1 MILLRQFTE
10 WAINLKTQQTMKL
23 IKRTYIYTSLWMIPI
38 ILFGSLFSFFIIE
51 YVAYDEV
58 DEFLTYEM
66 DRLVAY
72 HKQYNDLPDFHYLAK
87 IIEDVK
93 YEQPVFK
100 DTLLLEP
107 GDNEMVPYRQL
118 WFSLNHN
125 GRDFTLV
132 LQHLM
137 LGRDDIAQ
145 GALFIISGL
154 VLLIVVFAF
163 LSVNRVTGKIWSP
176 FYATL
181 NKITQFKIS
190 GPVPEFEISKIDEF
204 NTLNS
209 TLNSLLK
216 KVSADYRQNK
226 EFNEN
231 ASHELQTHLAVIKAN
246 AGELLGSGQ
255 NNVEQ
260 LEKVRKIYSAA
271 TRLSQVQKSLL
282 LLSKINNREF
292 SKNINLNL
300 QVPLEKVLELFAETI
315 EIRQIKL
322 TQQIEPFYVYMDAGL
337 AEVLVN
343 NLIKNAVKHN
353 VQNGFITIQLKA
365 ESLMIENSGQSF
377 NGNPE
382 VLFQRFSKGEN
393 GNSGIGLAIVKE
405 ICDLYHF
412 KIEYKIHES
421 VHKIIIYFQEN

>member
-1 MILLRQFTE
+1 
-10 WAINLKTQQTMKL
+10 MKL
-23 IKRTYIYTSLWMIPI
+23 IKRTYIHTLFWMTPI
-38 ILFGSLFSFFIIE
+38 LLIGSVFSFFIIE

-66 DRLVAY
+66 DRLVTY
-72 HKQYNDLPDFHYLAK
+72 HKEFNDLPDFHYLAK

-118 WFSLNHN
+118 WFSIHHK

-145 GALFIISGL
+145 GALLIISGL
-154 VLLIVVFAF
+154 VLLIVLFAF

-190 GPVPEFEISKIDEF
+190 GPVPEFETSDIDEF
-204 NTLNS
+204 NKLNT

-216 KVSADYRQNK
+216 KVSADYRHNK

-246 AGELLGSGQ
+246 AGELLGSELK
-255 NNVEQ
+255 NVEQ

-292 SKNINLNL
+292 SKNININL
-300 QVPLEKVLELFAETI
+300 EEPLEKVLELFAETI
-315 EIRQIKL
+315 EIREIKL
-322 TQQIEPFYVYMDAGL
+322 TLQTEPCPVFMDAGL
-337 AEVLVN
+337 AEALVN
-343 NLIKNAVKHN
+343 NLVKNAVKHN
-353 VQNGFITIQLKA
+353 VQNGFITIQLNAGNLK
-365 ESLMIENSGQSF
+365 IENSGQLF
-377 NGNPE
+377 DGNPE
-382 VLFQRFSKGEN
+382 VLFQRFSKGET

-405 ICDLYHF
+405 ICDLYGF
-412 KIEYKIHES
+412 KIQYEIRDA
-421 VHKIIIYFQEN
+421 VHKITIYFQEN

>member
-1 MILLRQFTE
+1 
-10 WAINLKTQQTMKL
+10 MKL

-38 ILFGSLFSFFIIE
+38 ILIGSLFSFFIIE

-72 HKQYNDLPDFHYLAK
+72 HKEYNDLPDFHYVAK

-145 GALFIISGL
+145 GALLIISVL
-154 VLLIVVFAF
+154 VLLMLLFAF
-163 LSVNRVTGKIWSP
+163 LSVNRVTSKIWSP
-176 FYATL
+176 FYNTL

-190 GPVPEFEISKIDEF
+190 GPVPEFETSKINEF

-209 TLNSLLK
+209 VLSSLLK

-246 AGELLGSGQ
+246 AGELLGNEKTQGEHL
-255 NNVEQ
+255 EQ
-260 LEKVRKIYSAA
+260 IRKIYSAA

-292 SKNINLNL
+292 SKNIHLNL
-300 QVPLEKVLELFAETI
+300 KEPLEKVLELFAETI
-315 EIRQIKL
+315 EIREINL
-322 TQQIEPFYVYMDAGL
+322 NLQIESCPVFMDAGL

-353 VQNGFITIQLKA
+353 VQQGFITIQLNA
-365 ESLMIENSGQSF
+365 ESLIIENSGRSF
-377 NGNPE
+377 DGNPE
-382 VLFQRFSKGEN
+382 VLFQRFSKGET

-412 KIEYKIHES
+412 KIEYNIHES
-421 VHKIIIYFQEN
+421 VHKITIYFQKN

>member
-1 MILLRQFTE
+1 
-10 WAINLKTQQTMKL
+10 MKL

-190 GPVPEFEISKIDEF
+190 GPVPEFEPSKIDEF
-204 NTLNS
+204 NTLNA
-209 TLNSLLK
+209 TLKSLLK

-322 TQQIEPFYVYMDAGL
+322 TLQTEPFHVYMDAGL

-421 VHKIIIYFQEN
+421 VHKITIYFQEN

>member
-1 MILLRQFTE
+1 
-10 WAINLKTQQTMKL
+10 
-23 IKRTYIYTSLWMIPI
+23 MIPI

-190 GPVPEFEISKIDEF
+190 GPVPEFEPSKIDEF
-204 NTLNS
+204 NTLNA
-209 TLNSLLK
+209 TLKSLLK

-300 QVPLEKVLELFAETI
+300 QEPLEKVLELFAETI

-322 TQQIEPFYVYMDAGL
+322 TLQTEPFHVYMDAGL

>member
-1 MILLRQFTE
+1 
-10 WAINLKTQQTMKL
+10 MKL

-38 ILFGSLFSFFIIE
+38 ILIGSLFSFFIIE

-72 HKQYNDLPDFHYLAK
+72 HKEYNDLPDFHYLAK
-87 IIEDVK
+87 VIEDVK

-145 GALFIISGL
+145 GALVIISVI
-154 VLLIVVFAF
+154 VLLIVLFAF
-163 LSVNRVTGKIWSP
+163 LLVNRVTGKVWSP
-176 FYATL
+176 FYNTL
-181 NKITQFKIS
+181 KKITQFKIS
-190 GPVPEFEISKIDEF
+190 GPVPEFAPSNIDEF

-209 TLNSLLK
+209 ALSSLLQ
-216 KVSADYRQNK
+216 KVSADYRHNK

-246 AGELLGSGQ
+246 AGELLGSERTQGERM
-255 NNVEQ
+255 EQ
-260 LEKVRKIYSAA
+260 IQKIYSAA

-292 SKNINLNL
+292 NKNIHLNL
-300 QVPLEKVLELFAETI
+300 KEALEKVLELFAETI
-315 EIRQIKL
+315 EIREINL
-322 TQQIEPFYVYMDAGL
+322 TLQTEPCPVFMDAGL
-337 AEVLVN
+337 TEVLVN
-343 NLIKNAVKHN
+343 NLVKNAVKHN
-353 VQNGFITIQLKA
+353 VQKGFISIQLNTKY
-365 ESLMIENSGQSF
+365 LIIENSGHAF
-377 NGNPE
+377 DGNPE
-382 VLFQRFSKGEN
+382 VLFQRFSKGET

-412 KIEYKIHES
+412 KIEYNIHES
-421 VHKIIIYFQEN
+421 VHKITIYFQKN

>member
-1 MILLRQFTE
+1 
-10 WAINLKTQQTMKL
+10 
-23 IKRTYIYTSLWMIPI
+23 MIPI

-190 GPVPEFEISKIDEF
+190 GPVPEFETSKIDEF

-322 TQQIEPFYVYMDAGL
+322 TLQTEPFHVYMDAGL

>member
-1 MILLRQFTE
+1 
-10 WAINLKTQQTMKL
+10 
-23 IKRTYIYTSLWMIPI
+23 MIPI

-190 GPVPEFEISKIDEF
+190 GPVPEFEPSKIDEF
-204 NTLNS
+204 NTLNA
-209 TLNSLLK
+209 TLKSLLK

-260 LEKVRKIYSAA
+260 LERVRKIYSAA

-322 TQQIEPFYVYMDAGL
+322 TLQTEPFHVYMDAGL

-412 KIEYKIHES
+412 KIEYKILES
-421 VHKIIIYFQEN
+421 VHKITIYFQEN

>member
-1 MILLRQFTE
+1 
-10 WAINLKTQQTMKL
+10 
-23 IKRTYIYTSLWMIPI
+23 
-38 ILFGSLFSFFIIE
+38 
-51 YVAYDEV
+51 
-58 DEFLTYEM
+58 
-66 DRLVAY
+66 
-72 HKQYNDLPDFHYLAK
+72 
-87 IIEDVK
+87 
-93 YEQPVFK
+93 
-100 DTLLLEP
+100 
-107 GDNEMVPYRQL
+107 
-118 WFSLNHN
+118 
-125 GRDFTLV
+125 
-132 LQHLM
+132 M

-190 GPVPEFEISKIDEF
+190 GPVPEFEPSKIDEF
-204 NTLNS
+204 NTLNA
-209 TLNSLLK
+209 TLKSLLK

-322 TQQIEPFYVYMDAGL
+322 TLQTEPFHVYMDAGL